1 MNDRETELSSIC
13 LHSAPSAAL
22 HGDEMQ
28 QEEGRGGLPLPF
40 LEGSSWAAAVGTA
53 TGLMAFSPLGPPL
66 AVAGVESVQRRLL
79 LATLVDMTDGPP
91 RLDKGCLFCL
101 LRVPG
106 TSSFIIQLILPS
118 FPDCR
123 LLEGA
128 LARPTRGS

>member
-13 LHSAPSAAL
+13 LHSALAAAL

-28 QEEGRGGLPLPF
+28 QEEGQGGLPLLF

-53 TGLMAFSPLGPPL
+53 TGLMAFSPLGLPL

-79 LATLVDMTDGPP
+79 LATLVDMTDDPP
-91 RLDKGCLFCL
+91 RWDKGCLFCL
-101 LRVPG
+101 LRAPG
-106 TSSFIIQLILPS
+106 TALFIIQLILPS
-118 FPDCR
+118 FLDCR

-128 LARPTRGS
+128 LARPTRCS